1 MSDLVDMIGVVESPI
16 ISIFGG
22 VLDSV
27 DDGVKGVS
35 SIFNQLS
42 LPILVIGGGV
52 VLMMVLKK

>member
-1 MSDLVDMIGVVESPI
+1 MSDIIDVVGVIESPI
-16 ISIFGG
+16 VSIFDG

>member
-1 MSDLVDMIGVVESPI
+1 MIGVIESPI
-16 ISIFGG
+16 VSIFDG

-27 DDGVKGVS
+27 DDGVKGIS

>member
-1 MSDLVDMIGVVESPI
+1 MSDLVDMIGVIESPVV
-16 ISIFGG
+16 SIFDG
-22 VLDSV
+22 VFDSV
-27 DDGVKGVS
+27 DDGVKGIS

>member
-1 MSDLVDMIGVVESPI
+1 MSDLVDMIGVIESPI
-16 ISIFGG
+16 VSIFDG

-27 DDGVKGVS
+27 DDGVS

>member
-1 MSDLVDMIGVVESPI
+1 MSDIIDVVGVIESPI
-16 ISIFGG
+16 VSIFDG

-27 DDGVKGVS
+27 DDGVKGIS
-35 SIFNQLS
+35 SVFNQLS

>member
-1 MSDLVDMIGVVESPI
+1 MSDLVDVIGVIESPI
-16 ISIFGG
+16 VSVIDG
-22 VLDSV
+22 VFDSV
-27 DDGVKGVS
+27 DDGVKGIS

>member
-1 MSDLVDMIGVVESPI
+1 MSDLVDMIGVVESPFVSVI
-16 ISIFGG
+16 DG
-22 VLDSV
+22 VFDSV

-42 LPILVIGGGV
+42 LPILLIGGGV

>member
-1 MSDLVDMIGVVESPI
+1 MSDSVDIVGVIESPI
-16 ISIFGG
+16 VSVFDG

-27 DDGVKGVS
+27 DDGVKGIS

-52 VLMMVLKK
+52 LLMMVLKK

>member
-1 MSDLVDMIGVVESPI
+1 MSDLVDIVGVIESPI
-16 ISIFGG
+16 VSVFDG

-27 DDGVKGVS
+27 DDGVKGIS

>member
-1 MSDLVDMIGVVESPI
+1 MSDLVDIVGVIESPI
-16 ISIFGG
+16 VSVFDG

-27 DDGVKGVS
+27 DDGVKGIS

-52 VLMMVLKK
+52 LLMMVLKK

>member
-1 MSDLVDMIGVVESPI
+1 MSDLLDIVGVMESPI
-16 ISIFGG
+16 VSVIDG
-22 VLDSV
+22 VFDSV
-27 DDGVKGVS
+27 DDGVKGIS

>member
-1 MSDLVDMIGVVESPI
+1 MSDLVDMIGVVESPFVSVI
-16 ISIFGG
+16 DG
-22 VLDSV
+22 VFDSV

>member
-1 MSDLVDMIGVVESPI
+1 MIGVIESPI
-16 ISIFGG
+16 TSVIDG
-22 VLDSV
+22 VFDSV
-27 DDGVKGVS
+27 DDGVKGIS

>member
-1 MSDLVDMIGVVESPI
+1 MSDLVDIVGVIESPI
-16 ISIFGG
+16 VSVIDG
-22 VLDSV
+22 VFDSV

-42 LPILVIGGGV
+42 LPILVIGGGI

>member
-1 MSDLVDMIGVVESPI
+1 MSDLVDIVGVIESPI
-16 ISIFGG
+16 VSVFDG

-27 DDGVKGVS
+27 DYGIKGIS

-52 VLMMVLKK
+52 LLMMVLKK

>member
-1 MSDLVDMIGVVESPI
+1 MDGAGDLLGAIESPI
-16 ISIFGG
+16 VSVFDG

-27 DDGVKGVS
+27 DDGIKGVS

-42 LPILVIGGGV
+42 LPILAIGGGI

>member
-1 MSDLVDMIGVVESPI
+1 MSELVDLIGVIESPI
-16 ISIFGG
+16 NSVVDG
-22 VLDSV
+22 VFDSV